1 MVALMALASVGT
13 ALFGGWIA
21 MRNRDRLHLLLGLTA
36 GIVLG
41 VVMFELLPELFELAD
56 RTGRDPLHPMVAL
69 VCGFLAFHIVEKAL
83 ALHSSHEVDYHTHS
97 HLDAGALSA
106 FAIAAHSLADGIGIG
121 LAYQTSE
128 TLGASVAIA
137 VVAHRFADGL
147 NTVGVTL
154 AHDHTSRRSARWL
167 LVVAA
172 APVVG
177 ALLTLFFSV
186 GEVGLMTYLGFFA
199 GALLY
204 LGATDILPE
213 AHSRHPSALTLGTTV
228 IGIASMLV
236 LAITVGE

>member
-1 MVALMALASVGT
+1 MALASVGT

-21 MRNRDRLHLLLGLTA
+21 IRNRDRLHLLLGLTA

-41 VVMFELLPELFELAD
+41 VVAFELLPELFELAEQ
-56 RTGRDPLHPMVAL
+56 TGRDPLHPMTAL
-69 VCGFLAFHIVEKAL
+69 VSGFLVFHIVEKAL
-83 ALHSSHEVDYHTHS
+83 ALHSSHEDDYHKHS

-106 FAIAAHSLADGIGIG
+106 CAIAAHSLADGIGIG
-121 LAYQTSE
+121 LAYQASE
-128 TLGASVAIA
+128 TLGASVAVA

-154 AHDHTSRRSARWL
+154 AYDHASRRWLRWL

-177 ALLTLFFSV
+177 ALLTLLFTVTS
-186 GEVGLMTYLGFFA
+186 VGLMTYLGFFA

-204 LGATDILPE
+204 LGAADILPE
-213 AHSRHPSALTLGTTV
+213 AHSRHPSSLTLVATV
-228 IGIASMLV
+228 IGVASMLV
-236 LAITVGE
+236 LAVTVGE